1 MDAVCCLLLQGV
13 LWGVGV
19 GLQSLFRAPAACLAT
34 ARRLKLNM
42 CSVLEGSNIAQSLV
56 YAMVDILSLYVDNI
70 WYSDVL

>member
-1 MDAVCCLLLQGV
+1 MLSLAAGCI
-13 LWGVGV
+13 VGCWDWDCK
-19 GLQSLFRAPAACLAT
+19 SLFRAPAPCLAT

-42 CSVLEGSNIAQSLV
+42 CSELEGSNIAQSLV